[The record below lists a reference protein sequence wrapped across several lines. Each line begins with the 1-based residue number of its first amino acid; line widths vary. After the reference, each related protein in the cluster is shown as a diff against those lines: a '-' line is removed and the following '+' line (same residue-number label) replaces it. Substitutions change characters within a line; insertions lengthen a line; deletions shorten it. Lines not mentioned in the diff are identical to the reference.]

1 MAKAIIVSIT
11 ILIIFLT
18 VVTLIYRAYRHS
30 TKVGDLTQKQEHE
43 MRRLL
48 SEAAHVMRGIG
59 IGMHI
64 DDSDVVSDRSRRAI
78 ENWLVRYEDHQQK
91 EINA

>member
-1 MAKAIIVSIT
+1 MGKAIIVSVT

-18 VVTLIYRAYRHS
+18 VTVVLYRAQARS
-30 TKVGDLTQKQEHE
+30 KTVGDLNQKQERE
-43 MRRLL
+43 LRRLL
-48 SEAAHVMRGIG
+48 SEASHVMRGIG
-59 IGMHI
+59 VGVHI

-78 ENWLVRYEDHQQK
+78 ENWLVRYEDYQQK